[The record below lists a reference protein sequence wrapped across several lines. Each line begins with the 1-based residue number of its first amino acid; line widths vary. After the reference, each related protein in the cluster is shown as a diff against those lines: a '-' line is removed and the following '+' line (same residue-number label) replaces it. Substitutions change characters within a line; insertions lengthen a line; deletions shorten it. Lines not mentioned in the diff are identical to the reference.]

1 MAIEFVVQRL
11 QIGDVILIDLP
22 DGSGQGEATVA
33 RAIERSDTEGTVRVE
48 LRAEGV
54 PEFVREW
61 AVDDRVTVV
70 RGP

>member
-11 QIGDVILIDLP
+11 QIGDVILIELP
-22 DGSGQGEATVA
+22 GGGQGEATVA
-33 RAIERSDTEGTVRVE
+33 RAIERSEGTVRAD
-48 LRAEGV
+48 LRADGV
-54 PEFVREW
+54 PDFVREW

>member
-22 DGSGQGEATVA
+22 AGGGRGEATVA
-33 RAIERSDTEGTVRVE
+33 RAIERSEGIVRVE
-48 LRAEGV
+48 LRAEGF

-61 AVDDRVTVV
+61 ADDDRVTVV

>member
-22 DGSGQGEATVA
+22 DRGGQGEATVA
-33 RAIERSDTEGTVRVE
+33 RAIQRNGDTVRVE
-48 LRAEGV
+48 LRAEGL
-54 PEFVREW
+54 PDFVREW

>member
-22 DGSGQGEATVA
+22 EGGGQGEATVA
-33 RAIERSDTEGTVRVE
+33 RAIERSEGIVRVE
-48 LRAEGV
+48 LRAEGL

>member
-22 DGSGQGEATVA
+22 EGGGQGEATVA
-33 RAIERSDTEGTVRVE
+33 RAIERSAGTVRVE
-48 LRAEGV
+48 LRAEGL

>member
-22 DGSGQGEATVA
+22 ERNGRGEATVA
-33 RAIERSDTEGTVRVE
+33 RAIERSAGIVRVE
-48 LRAEGV
+48 LRAEGL

>member
-22 DGSGQGEATVA
+22 ERNGLGEATVA
-33 RAIERSDTEGTVRVE
+33 RAIERSAGIVRVE
-48 LRAEGV
+48 LRAEGL

>member
-11 QIGDVILIDLP
+11 QIGDVILVELP
-22 DGSGQGEATVA
+22 EGAGQGEATVA
-33 RAIERSDTEGTVRVE
+33 RAIERTVDGVIRVE

-61 AVDDRVTVV
+61 AVDDRVTVL

>member
-22 DGSGQGEATVA
+22 ERGGQGEATVA
-33 RAIERSDTEGTVRVE
+33 RAIERSGGIVRVE
-48 LRAEGV
+48 LRAEGMS
-54 PEFVREW
+54 EFVREW